1 MGALGHYIEDE
12 GIATTGISL
21 VREHTEGLRPPRF
34 LWVPFELGRPLG
46 TPNRP
51 DFQIKVLRKCLKLL
65 ESNFGPVIIED
76 FDEAAPIGGNGSN
89 EDAEGWACPINFP
102 PPPSDRL
109 ERETAFLA
117 EIDSLSPWYNFS
129 LQKRGGSSV
138 GASQLS
144 VEQIARFFV
153 KFLNGEVENPLPKI
167 SLGDVF
173 KIASEDIKAWYMEA
187 ATAQPGQ
194 ATSVEIQNWFWG
206 ETTAGAIFLDLNS
219 VFATSEDPL
228 LQYMS
233 SSSFVPRNQ
242 RFRLK

>member
-46 TPNRP
+46 APNNP
-51 DFQIKVLRKCLKLL
+51 DFQIKVLRKSLLLL
-65 ESNFGPVIIED
+65 ESTSGPVLLED
-76 FDEAAPIGGNGSN
+76 FDEEAPIGEGRNNS
-89 EDAEGWACPINFP
+89 DLEGWVCPVNFP
-102 PPPSDRL
+102 PPPSDSSQ
-109 ERETAFLA
+109 RELMLLA
-117 EIDSLSPWYNFS
+117 EIESLSPWYNFS
-129 LQKRGGSSV
+129 VQTRGGSSV

-144 VEQIARFFV
+144 VTQLATFFI
-153 KFLNGEVENPLPKI
+153 KFLDGEVTNPQPEL
-167 SLGDVF
+167 SLGNF
-173 KIASEDIKAWYMEA
+173 LKIASEDIKAWYMEA
-187 ATAQPGQ
+187 ATAQPGHS
-194 ATSVEIQNWFWG
+194 TSLEIQNWFWG

-219 VFATSEDPL
+219 AFAVSNDPL

-233 SSSFVPRNQ
+233 RSSFVPRSQ